1 MPSRRAALVLCIVAS
16 TPATVVGFCLPS
28 SSQFVTRHAS
38 DQAHARCRGSS
49 RRSLSMQRQTTPDR
63 RVRTSA
69 VPPAPPAS
77 DFQSSRKTS
86 SSSVRELSS
95 QMKDMQRNM
104 NEQNPEIKAYM
115 DAMRGAALS
124 DFDVAQ
130 GEMRLVDFDINETE
144 QLPMTY
150 EPEVL
155 NAYYAARPHLAWQRT
170 LQLGSAFSG
179 FMFSL
184 LSDRVRGKGKQNEV
198 LRAAQLRSVII
209 LQHCTTCLHRSCLL
223 VIC

>member
-1 MPSRRAALVLCIVAS
+1 MPSRRATLALCIVAAS
-16 TPATVVGFCLPS
+16 PS
-28 SSQFVTRHAS
+28 SVLGFYSPAASQHVRGHAS
-38 DQAHARCRGSS
+38 DLAQARSRCS
-49 RRSLSMQRQTTPDR
+49 RHSLSMQRKTTPDR

-77 DFQSSRKTS
+77 DFQSSRKS

-95 QMKDMQRNM
+95 QMKDMQKTM

-184 LSDRVRGKGKQNEV
+184 LSDRVLGKGKQNEV
-198 LRAAQLRSVII
+198 LRAAQLRSVAT
-209 LQHCTTCLHRSCLL
+209 L
-223 VIC
+223 